1 MSSSA
6 PSDFD
11 VGPRGISGHYDAM
24 MGGLRQ
30 ATPRVVLALAAW
42 AWVLTWPSDGRFMAI
57 GPVLTLAFVLKLAL
71 LAWTVWAALP
81 LPMAFWHWSKWRA
94 LESAGLKT
102 MVRNDHRL
110 RIIAFSR
117 ETGRYSLDQ
126 TTQAQRMEQT
136 RSVVHNRRARI
147 ATAWK
152 RLLVGLAYLI
162 AVPAVCILLP
172 RLTGHHL
179 RFLTAPIHFSSL
191 PDDADSVLNPLS
203 LEGIALWLVFFVVV
217 VPRLSELFWLAYD
230 GHVHESGSQYVP
242 GAKVLEPYIDE
253 PTLDTMRGQNVHG
266 STAKGPLGEA
276 GRRMS
281 S

>member
-1 MSSSA
+1 MSSAA

-24 MGGLRQ
+24 LGGLRQ

-81 LPMAFWHWSKWRA
+81 LPMASWHWSKWRA
-94 LESAGLKT
+94 LENGGLKT

-110 RIIAFSR
+110 RIIAYSR

-126 TTQAQRMEQT
+126 TTQPQRMEQT

-147 ATAWK
+147 GAAWK
-152 RLLVGLAYLI
+152 RVAVGIAYLI
-162 AVPAVCILLP
+162 AVPIVCILLP
-172 RLTGHHL
+172 KLTGHHL
-179 RFLTAPIHFSSL
+179 RFLTAPIRLRGL
-191 PDDADSVLNPLS
+191 PDDAESVLNPLS
-203 LEGIALWLVFFVVV
+203 LEGVALWLVFFFVV

-230 GHVHESGSQYVP
+230 GHVHEQGNQYVP

-253 PTLDTMRGQNVHG
+253 PTVDKLRDQPIHG
-266 STAKGPLGEA
+266 TSRRPPPGEA